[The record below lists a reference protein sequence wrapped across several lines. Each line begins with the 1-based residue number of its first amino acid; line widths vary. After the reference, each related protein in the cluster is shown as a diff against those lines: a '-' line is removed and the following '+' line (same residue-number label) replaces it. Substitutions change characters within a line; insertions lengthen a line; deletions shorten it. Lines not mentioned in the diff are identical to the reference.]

1 MYKAANNL
9 LPINIKNFF
18 KGRDGGYQ
26 LRGSNNFKVI
36 KIRTNRKR
44 FCISFSGVKIWNGMC
59 EELKQCS
66 NIKHLKIKYKE
77 HVFTRYRD
85 ENGCVKSQ

>member
-36 KIRTNRKR
+36 KIRTNRER
-44 FCISFSGVKIWNGMC
+44 C
-59 EELKQCS
+59 EELKHCS
-66 NIKHLKIKYKE
+66 NIKHFKIKYKE
-77 HVFTRYRD
+77 HVFTQYRD
-85 ENGCVKSQ
+85 ENGCVK